1 MATSSD
7 YSAPG
12 QLREV
17 LAGELAGSAITQGF
31 LFAVS
36 LSVAIASVM
45 VVFSLVLSPGV
56 TRWTNVVFGR
66 PGRRRHRGVGVLVVV
81 EQHRECP
88 AAVDRLVRVDV
99 AQAGGDT
106 LGFGVVSIRP
116 LRR

>member
-36 LSVAIASVM
+36 LSVTIASVM

-56 TRWTNVVFGR
+56 TGWTNVVLAGR
-66 PGRRRHRGVGVLVVV
+66 YVVAIVASASSWLLSSTESALLLIVWYAWTWPRR
-81 EQHRECP
+81 
-88 AAVDRLVRVDV
+88 
-99 AQAGGDT
+99 AGT
-106 LGFGVVSIRP
+106 PLGFGVVSIRP